1 MSDELI
7 HFSNMKSVITG
18 FLWLIL
24 MVVSGCSR
32 VDNEGYTAGDI
43 RAINHVKDIGI
54 NGFSVNGYYVPGLG
68 GGYCC
73 ILLPEKWTPDLKAHI
88 EWEVDPRTASQ
99 FPGYKDREKYNA
111 WKETLEHSFQKYNAI
126 INIPKYGA
134 ERCGLTVHFLPC
146 NQVKVTT
153 VCEGYGTPTYP
164 IKEPRNMKEPAIC
177 PVK

>member
-32 VDNEGYTAGDI
+32 ADNEGYTAGDI

-68 GGYCC
+68 GV
-73 ILLPEKWTPDLKAHI
+73 LL
-88 EWEVDPRTASQ
+88 
-99 FPGYKDREKYNA
+99 
-111 WKETLEHSFQKYNAI
+111 HS
-126 INIPKYGA
+126 
-134 ERCGLTVHFLPC
+134 
-146 NQVKVTT
+146 VTRKMDSRFKSS
-153 VCEGYGTPTYP
+153 Y
-164 IKEPRNMKEPAIC
+164 
-177 PVK
+177 